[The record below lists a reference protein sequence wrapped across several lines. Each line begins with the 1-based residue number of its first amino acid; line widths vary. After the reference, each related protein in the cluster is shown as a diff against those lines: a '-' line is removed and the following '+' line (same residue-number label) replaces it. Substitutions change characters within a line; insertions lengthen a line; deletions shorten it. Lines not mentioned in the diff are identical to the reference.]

1 MTATQDAT
9 EQAQDSG
16 QKLVREIRR
25 TLRGLVV
32 ATVILFVA
40 LAGVAA
46 YSYKVSDQNRQA
58 VCNLRSDLQRRV
70 ATSEEFVV
78 KHPEEIE
85 KLGFTITQVQ
95 KEIANQ
101 NRTLMAL
108 SVVSC

>member
-1 MTATQDAT
+1 MTAAQDVT

-16 QKLVREIRR
+16 QQLVKEIRR

-32 ATVILFVA
+32 ATIILFIA

-58 VCNLRSDLQRRV
+58 VCNLRTDLQERV
-70 ATSEEFVV
+70 MTSEKFIVE
-78 KHPEEIE
+78 HPEAIE
-85 KLGFTITQVQ
+85 KLGFTISQVQ
-95 KEIANQ
+95 KEIDNQ
-101 NRTLMAL
+101 NRTLAAL